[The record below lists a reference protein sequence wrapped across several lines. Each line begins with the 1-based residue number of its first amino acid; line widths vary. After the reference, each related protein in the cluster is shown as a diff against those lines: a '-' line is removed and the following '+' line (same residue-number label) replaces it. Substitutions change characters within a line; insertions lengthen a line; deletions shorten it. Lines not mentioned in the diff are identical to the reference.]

1 MEALAS
7 NDVEIRVATE
17 ADIARITEIYSHH
30 VLNGIATFEE
40 VAPDE
45 TEMLRRMTA
54 IRSKDMPWFVAEVE
68 GTVLGYAYA
77 GPFHARSAYR
87 FAVEDS
93 IYLAPEALGKGL
105 GSKLLARLI
114 DACRAKGLIQ
124 MMAVIGDSNNDGSIG
139 LHRKFGFRDLGVARD
154 IGFKFGRWI
163 DVVYMQLELQTP
175 DSIFRKR

>member
-1 MEALAS
+1 MTDSA
-7 NDVEIRVATE
+7 DIRTADTK
-17 ADIARITEIYSHH
+17 DIARITEIYCHH

-45 TEMLRRMTA
+45 TEMLRRLTA
-54 IRSKDMPWFVAEVE
+54 IRSKDLPWFVAEVE

-93 IYLAPEALGKGL
+93 IYLAPEALGHGI
-105 GSKLLARLI
+105 GSKLLSRLI
-114 DACRAKGLIQ
+114 DECRARGLIQ
-124 MMAVIGDSNNDGSIG
+124 MMAVIGDSENHGSIG
-139 LHRKFGFRDLGVARD
+139 LHRKYGFRDLGVARD

-163 DVVYMQLELQTP
+163 DVVYMQLELQSPGIVTAK
-175 DSIFRKR
+175 S